1 MTQYSVQHRD
11 GIFVKGTGFLS
22 FTKIMGKKIDKYT
35 IRDLNSKYSQNPLDH
50 AKQSPTDVPKTTPKK
65 QFKKQQK

>member
-11 GIFVKGTGFLS
+11 GIFVKGFGFLS

-35 IRDLNSKYSQNPLDH
+35 IKDLKSKFSQNPFDH
-50 AKQSPTDVPKTTPKK
+50 TKQSPTDVLETAPKK
-65 QFKKQQK
+65 QLKKQQK